1 MIRTFIALPIPDDV
15 REALS
20 AAITE
25 LKSRNPS
32 IKWVNPDKIHLT
44 IKFLGDI
51 AEDLIKP
58 ISMEL
63 DRTLERFQELD
74 LGVTGLGVF
83 PGMRRPR
90 VVWAGLEGETRE
102 LVEMA
107 RSVDAMCERFG
118 IRRDR
123 RPFSPHITL
132 GRLKIPS
139 MVDLG
144 IHLTEKGYRAKEV
157 IFFRSELLP
166 QGARYTILHTSNL
179 GHKGG

>member
-20 AAITE
+20 AAITA

-32 IKWVNPDKIHLT
+32 VKWVKPDNIHLT